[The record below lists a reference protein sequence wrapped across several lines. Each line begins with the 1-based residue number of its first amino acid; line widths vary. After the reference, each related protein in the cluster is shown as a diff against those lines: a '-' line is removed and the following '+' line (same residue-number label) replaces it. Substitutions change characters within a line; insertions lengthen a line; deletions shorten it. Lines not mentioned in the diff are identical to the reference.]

1 MAIETEILIKL
12 LLSAGLGALIGAE
25 RQLHKKPAGLRTHS
39 LVALG
44 TCLFTIMGSILVGE
58 TDDGLSRVLQGVIT
72 GIGFLGAG
80 IIFQARDRVKGL
92 TTAAEIWSLSAVGI
106 LVGLGDFMTA
116 IIATILIL
124 IILVPFKWFEKG
136 MER

>member
-1 MAIETEILIKL
+1 MAIETEIIIKL
-12 LLSAGLGALIGAE
+12 LLSAGLGAVIGIE
-25 RQLHKKPAGLRTHS
+25 RQIRKKPAGLRTHA

-44 TCLFTIMGSILVGE
+44 ACLFTITGLVLVG
-58 TDDGLSRVLQGVIT
+58 TNGDALSRVLQGVIT

-124 IILVPFKWFEKG
+124 IILVPFRWFEKG